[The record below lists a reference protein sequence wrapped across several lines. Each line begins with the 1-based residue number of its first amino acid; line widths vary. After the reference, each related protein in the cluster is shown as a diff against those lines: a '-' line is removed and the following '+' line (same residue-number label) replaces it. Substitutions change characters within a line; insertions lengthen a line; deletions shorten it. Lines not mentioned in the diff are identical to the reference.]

1 MSEPSCPNCGSNFL
15 VVERRPDG
23 NARCACGWSGK
34 YELCFEASKKSECVT
49 HHLACDCREEK
60 FKQLEAQLKEA
71 NEIAEFYA
79 SGKHFEWL
87 GKDDFAPEN
96 PSGEPENIECGG
108 DDDNQFTLE
117 NGGLALAYLMK
128 WKGEK

>member
-1 MSEPSCPNCGSNFL
+1 MTDLKKLRELAEKATFDASIWESEEEAPKAWKDNSVN
-15 VVERRPDG
+15 
-23 NARCACGWSGK
+23 NAAW
-34 YELCFEASKKSECVT
+34 
-49 HHLACDCREEK
+49 CRAANPETVIALIDRIEK
-60 FKQLEAQLKEA
+60 LEAQLEEA

-79 SGKHFEWL
+79 SCKHFEWL

-96 PSGEPENIECGG
+96 PSGEPSNIECGG

-128 WKGEK
+128 WKVEK